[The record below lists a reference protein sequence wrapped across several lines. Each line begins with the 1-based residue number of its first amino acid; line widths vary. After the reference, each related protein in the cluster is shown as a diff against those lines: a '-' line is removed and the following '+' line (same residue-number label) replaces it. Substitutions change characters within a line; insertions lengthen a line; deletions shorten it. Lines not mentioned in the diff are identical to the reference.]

1 MMVNKLII
9 IPYKQNH
16 GKIIMQSQMNHMLTQ
31 KDASFI
37 INDNN
42 KECMDLEQEHLAFTG
57 LINDKVIAAAGMKRI
72 WGNVAEGWFIAK
84 NDVWNYPI
92 TIAKA
97 VKQNIDYLATS
108 NNIKRLQTA
117 VRADFGIG
125 IRFAK
130 WLGFTNEGLM
140 KSYGFDGTDHYRM
153 ARIY

>member
-1 MMVNKLII
+1 
-9 IPYKQNH
+9 
-16 GKIIMQSQMNHMLTQ
+16 MNHMLTQ

-37 INDNN
+37 ISDNN

-97 VKQNIDYLATS
+97 VNQNIDYLATS

-117 VRADFGIG
+117 VRSDFGIG

-140 KSYGFDGTDHYRM
+140 KSYGFDGSDHYRF

>member
-1 MMVNKLII
+1 MMANKLII

-31 KDASFI
+31 KDAQFI
-37 INDNN
+37 INDT
-42 KECMDLEQEHLAFTG
+42 K
-57 LINDKVIAAAGMKRI
+57 
-72 WGNVAEGWFIAK
+72 
-84 NDVWNYPI
+84 
-92 TIAKA
+92 
-97 VKQNIDYLATS
+97 
-108 NNIKRLQTA
+108 

-140 KSYGFDGTDHYRM
+140 KNYGFDDTDHYRF

>member
-1 MMVNKLII
+1 ME
-9 IPYKQNH
+9 
-16 GKIIMQSQMNHMLTQ
+16 SQMNHMLTQ
-31 KDASFI
+31 KDAQFI
-37 INDNN
+37 INDTN

-72 WGNVAEGWFIAK
+72 WGDVAEGWFIAK

-108 NNIKRLQTA
+108 NKIKRLQTA
-117 VRADFGIG
+117 VRSDFGIG

-140 KSYGFDGTDHYRM
+140 KSYGFDGSDHYRM

>member
-1 MMVNKLII
+1 
-9 IPYKQNH
+9 
-16 GKIIMQSQMNHMLTQ
+16 MQSQMNHMLTQ

-130 WLGFTNEGLM
+130 WLGFINEGLM
-140 KSYGFDGTDHYRM
+140 KNYGFDDTDHYRF

>member
-1 MMVNKLII
+1 
-9 IPYKQNH
+9 
-16 GKIIMQSQMNHMLTQ
+16 MLTK

-37 INDNN
+37 IKDNN

-130 WLGFTNEGLM
+130 WLGFNNEGLM
-140 KSYGFDGTDHYRM
+140 KSYGFDGSDHYRM

>member
-1 MMVNKLII
+1 ME
-9 IPYKQNH
+9 
-16 GKIIMQSQMNHMLTQ
+16 SQMNHMLTQ
-31 KDASFI
+31 KDAQFI
-37 INDNN
+37 INDTN

-57 LINDKVIAAAGMKRI
+57 LINDKVIAAAGMKRV

-108 NNIKRLQTA
+108 NKIKRLQTA

-140 KSYGFDGTDHYRM
+140 KSYGFDGSDHYRM

>member
-1 MMVNKLII
+1 
-9 IPYKQNH
+9 
-16 GKIIMQSQMNHMLTQ
+16 MLTQ
-31 KDASFI
+31 KDAQFI
-37 INDNN
+37 INDTN

-130 WLGFTNEGLM
+130 WLGFINEGLM
-140 KSYGFDGTDHYRM
+140 KNYGFDDTDHYRF

>member
-31 KDASFI
+31 KDAQFI
-37 INDNN
+37 INDTN

-57 LINDKVIAAAGMKRI
+57 LINDEVIAAAGMKRI

-84 NDVWNYPI
+84 KEVWNYPI

-140 KSYGFDGTDHYRM
+140 KNYGFDDTDHYRF

>member
-1 MMVNKLII
+1 
-9 IPYKQNH
+9 
-16 GKIIMQSQMNHMLTQ
+16 MNHMLTQ

-37 INDNN
+37 IKDNN

-72 WGNVAEGWFIAK
+72 WGDVAEGWFIAK

-108 NNIKRLQTA
+108 NRIKRLQTA

-140 KSYGFDGTDHYRM
+140 KSYGFDGADHYRM
-153 ARIY
+153 SRIY

>member
-1 MMVNKLII
+1 
-9 IPYKQNH
+9 
-16 GKIIMQSQMNHMLTQ
+16 MNHMLTQ

-140 KSYGFDGTDHYRM
+140 KSYGFDGADHYRM
-153 ARIY
+153 SRIY

>member
-1 MMVNKLII
+1 
-9 IPYKQNH
+9 
-16 GKIIMQSQMNHMLTQ
+16 MQSQMNHMLTQ

-37 INDNN
+37 ISDNN

-117 VRADFGIG
+117 VRTDFGIG

>member
-9 IPYKQNH
+9 IPYKQDH

-37 INDNN
+37 INDTN

-72 WGNVAEGWFIAK
+72 WGNVAEGWFIGK
-84 NDVWNYPI
+84 QEVWNYPI

-117 VRADFGIG
+117 VRTDFGIG

-140 KSYGFDGTDHYRM
+140 KNYGFDGTDHYRM

>member
-1 MMVNKLII
+1 
-9 IPYKQNH
+9 
-16 GKIIMQSQMNHMLTQ
+16 MLTQ

-140 KSYGFDGTDHYRM
+140 KSYGFDGADHYRF

>member
-1 MMVNKLII
+1 
-9 IPYKQNH
+9 
-16 GKIIMQSQMNHMLTQ
+16 MLTQ

-140 KSYGFDGTDHYRM
+140 KSYGFDGSDHYRF

>member
-1 MMVNKLII
+1 
-9 IPYKQNH
+9 
-16 GKIIMQSQMNHMLTQ
+16 MNHMLTQ

-153 ARIY
+153 SRIY

>member
-1 MMVNKLII
+1 ME
-9 IPYKQNH
+9 
-16 GKIIMQSQMNHMLTQ
+16 SQMNHMLTQ

-117 VRADFGIG
+117 VRSDFGIG

-153 ARIY
+153 ARIF

>member
-1 MMVNKLII
+1 MTNRLII
-9 IPYKQNH
+9 IPYTQDH

-37 INDNN
+37 INDTN
-42 KECMDLEQEHLAFTG
+42 KECMDLEQEGLAFAG
-57 LINDKVIAAAGMKRI
+57 LINNEVIAAAGMKRV
-72 WGNVAEGWFIAK
+72 WGNVAEGWFIGK
-84 NDVWNYPI
+84 KEVWNYPI

-97 VKQNIDYLATS
+97 VKENIDHLAKS
-108 NNIKRLQTA
+108 NKIKRLQTA

-140 KSYGFDGTDHYRM
+140 KCYGFDDTDHYRF

>member
-1 MMVNKLII
+1 
-9 IPYKQNH
+9 
-16 GKIIMQSQMNHMLTQ
+16 MQSQMNHMLTQ

-117 VRADFGIG
+117 VRTDFGIG

>member
-1 MMVNKLII
+1 
-9 IPYKQNH
+9 
-16 GKIIMQSQMNHMLTQ
+16 MLTQ

-37 INDNN
+37 ISDNN

-117 VRADFGIG
+117 VRTDFGIG

-130 WLGFTNEGLM
+130 WLGFNNEGLM
-140 KSYGFDGTDHYRM
+140 KSYGFDGSDHYRF

>member
-1 MMVNKLII
+1 
-9 IPYKQNH
+9 
-16 GKIIMQSQMNHMLTQ
+16 MLTQ

-37 INDNN
+37 IKDNN

-130 WLGFTNEGLM
+130 WLGFINEGLM
-140 KSYGFDGTDHYRM
+140 KSYGFDGSDHYRM
-153 ARIY
+153 SRIY

>member
-1 MMVNKLII
+1 
-9 IPYKQNH
+9 
-16 GKIIMQSQMNHMLTQ
+16 MQSQMNHMLTQ

-117 VRADFGIG
+117 VRTDFGIG

-140 KSYGFDGTDHYRM
+140 KSYGFDGADHYRM

>member
-1 MMVNKLII
+1 ME
-9 IPYKQNH
+9 
-16 GKIIMQSQMNHMLTQ
+16 SQMNHMLTQ

-37 INDNN
+37 IKDNN

-117 VRADFGIG
+117 VRSDFGIG

-130 WLGFTNEGLM
+130 WLGFNNEGLM
-140 KSYGFDGTDHYRM
+140 KHYGFDGADHYRFS
-153 ARIY
+153 RIY

>member
-1 MMVNKLII
+1 MTNRLII
-9 IPYKQNH
+9 IPYTQNH

-37 INDNN
+37 ISDNN

-117 VRADFGIG
+117 VRSDFGIG
-125 IRFAK
+125 IRFAN
-130 WLGFTNEGLM
+130 WLGFANEGLM
-140 KSYGFDGTDHYRM
+140 KNYGFDGSDHYRF

>member
-1 MMVNKLII
+1 MTNRLII
-9 IPYKQNH
+9 IPYTQDH

-37 INDNN
+37 INDTN
-42 KECMDLEQEHLAFTG
+42 KECMDLEQEGLAFAG
-57 LINDKVIAAAGMKRI
+57 LINNEVIAAAGMKRV
-72 WGNVAEGWFIAK
+72 WGNVAEGWFIGK
-84 NDVWNYPI
+84 KEVWNYPI

-97 VKQNIDYLATS
+97 VKENIDHLAKS
-108 NNIKRLQTA
+108 NKIKRLQTA

-140 KSYGFDGTDHYRM
+140 KHYGFDGSDHFRF

>member
-1 MMVNKLII
+1 
-9 IPYKQNH
+9 
-16 GKIIMQSQMNHMLTQ
+16 MQSQMNHMLTQ

-140 KSYGFDGTDHYRM
+140 KNYGFDDTDHYRF

>member
-1 MMVNKLII
+1 
-9 IPYKQNH
+9 
-16 GKIIMQSQMNHMLTQ
+16 MNHMLTQ

-140 KSYGFDGTDHYRM
+140 KSYGFDGSDHYRM

>member
-1 MMVNKLII
+1 MTNRLII
-9 IPYKQNH
+9 IPYTQDH

-37 INDNN
+37 IKDNN

-130 WLGFTNEGLM
+130 WLGFNNEGLM
-140 KSYGFDGTDHYRM
+140 KNYGFDDTDHYRF

>member
-1 MMVNKLII
+1 MVNRLII
-9 IPYKQNH
+9 IPYRQDH
-16 GKIIMQSQMNHMLTQ
+16 GRLIMESQMNHMLTQ

-37 INDNN
+37 IKDNN

-72 WGNVAEGWFIAK
+72 WGDVAEGWFIAK
-84 NDVWNYPI
+84 NDVWKYPV

-108 NNIKRLQTA
+108 NKIKRLQTA

>member
-1 MMVNKLII
+1 
-9 IPYKQNH
+9 
-16 GKIIMQSQMNHMLTQ
+16 MQSQMNHMLTQ
-31 KDASFI
+31 KDAQFI
-37 INDNN
+37 INDTN

-140 KSYGFDGTDHYRM
+140 KNYGFDDTDHYRF
-153 ARIY
+153 ARIF

>member
-1 MMVNKLII
+1 
-9 IPYKQNH
+9 
-16 GKIIMQSQMNHMLTQ
+16 MNHMLTQ

-37 INDNN
+37 IKDNN

-117 VRADFGIG
+117 VRADFEIG
-125 IRFAK
+125 IKFAK

-140 KSYGFDGTDHYRM
+140 KNYGFDDTDHYRF

>member
-1 MMVNKLII
+1 
-9 IPYKQNH
+9 
-16 GKIIMQSQMNHMLTQ
+16 MLTQ

-37 INDNN
+37 IKDNN

-72 WGNVAEGWFIAK
+72 WGDVAEGWFIAK

-130 WLGFTNEGLM
+130 WLGFNNEGLM
-140 KSYGFDGTDHYRM
+140 KSYGFDGSDHYRM

>member
-1 MMVNKLII
+1 
-9 IPYKQNH
+9 
-16 GKIIMQSQMNHMLTQ
+16 MLTQ

-37 INDNN
+37 IKDNN

-117 VRADFGIG
+117 VRSDFGIG

-130 WLGFTNEGLM
+130 WLGFINEGLM
-140 KSYGFDGTDHYRM
+140 KSYGFDGSDHYRF

>member
-1 MMVNKLII
+1 MTNRLII
-9 IPYKQNH
+9 IPYTQDH
-16 GKIIMQSQMNHMLTQ
+16 GKLIMQSQMNHMLTQ

-117 VRADFGIG
+117 VRTDFGIG

-140 KSYGFDGTDHYRM
+140 KCYGFDDTDHYRF

>member
-1 MMVNKLII
+1 
-9 IPYKQNH
+9 
-16 GKIIMQSQMNHMLTQ
+16 MLTQ
-31 KDASFI
+31 KDVLFI
-37 INDNN
+37 IKDNN
-42 KECMDLEQEHLAFTG
+42 KECMDLEQEHLAVTG
-57 LINDKVIAAAGMKRI
+57 VIKYKVIAAAGMKRI

-117 VRADFGIG
+117 VRSDFGIG

-140 KSYGFDGTDHYRM
+140 KSYGFDGNDHYRF

>member
-1 MMVNKLII
+1 
-9 IPYKQNH
+9 
-16 GKIIMQSQMNHMLTQ
+16 MLTQ

-140 KSYGFDGTDHYRM
+140 KSYGFDGTDHYRF

>member
-1 MMVNKLII
+1 
-9 IPYKQNH
+9 
-16 GKIIMQSQMNHMLTQ
+16 MNHMLTQ

-130 WLGFTNEGLM
+130 WLGFNNEGLM

>member
-1 MMVNKLII
+1 
-9 IPYKQNH
+9 
-16 GKIIMQSQMNHMLTQ
+16 MQSQMNHMLTQ

-37 INDNN
+37 INDTN

-108 NNIKRLQTA
+108 NKIKRLQTA

-140 KSYGFDGTDHYRM
+140 KNYGFDDTDHYRF

>member
-1 MMVNKLII
+1 
-9 IPYKQNH
+9 
-16 GKIIMQSQMNHMLTQ
+16 MLTQ

-117 VRADFGIG
+117 VRTDFGIG

-140 KSYGFDGTDHYRM
+140 KSYGFDGTDHYRF

>member
-1 MMVNKLII
+1 
-9 IPYKQNH
+9 
-16 GKIIMQSQMNHMLTQ
+16 MNHMLTQ

-37 INDNN
+37 IKDNN

-140 KSYGFDGTDHYRM
+140 KSYGFDGSDHYRF

>member
-1 MMVNKLII
+1 ME
-9 IPYKQNH
+9 
-16 GKIIMQSQMNHMLTQ
+16 SQMNHMLTQ

-37 INDNN
+37 IKDNN

-140 KSYGFDGTDHYRM
+140 KSYGFDGADHYRFS
-153 ARIY
+153 RIY